1 MKNRYLLL
9 LILSVISLRGLQSQ
23 DTELDSLLDAILFED
38 EQLVS
43 LISGKTHY
51 QFVYLRTSFENRSYF
66 SGRDIGIDQYNY
78 SAQASYFHSAGFNAG
93 VGSIWYSQFDPK
105 LYATSLNVGYTG
117 KFDRK
122 GDFRFRTSYNR
133 YFYSKVDSIESHAF
147 YNAFSLGATLD
158 KGYIGTRLD
167 AALLTG
173 NETAGQFK
181 WDLFGDI
188 TLIKLGTY
196 DRIRFEPE
204 VSFFFGK
211 EIVAY
216 YQLGGLSQNQEY
228 VLVEDSKFGLLNTA
242 VRIPITVN
250 FKGFDLEFGYNINF
264 PNSMLTGEKLPMTT
278 YFNLSLGYMFSL
290 N

>member
-1 MKNRYLLL
+1 MKPRYLFL
-9 LILSVISLRGLQSQ
+9 LILSALSLQGAQSQ

-43 LISGKTHY
+43 LLRGKTHY
-51 QFVYLRTSFENRSYF
+51 QFLYLRTSFENRSYF

-78 SAQASYFHSAGFNAG
+78 SAQASYFHSMGFNAG

-105 LYATSLNVGYTG
+105 LYATSLSVGYTG

-133 YFYSKVDSIESHAF
+133 YFFSKVDSIESHAF
-147 YNAFSLGATLD
+147 YNAFSLGSTLK
-158 KGYIGTRLD
+158 KGFIGTRLD

-173 NETAGQFK
+173 NETAGQLK

-188 TLIKLGTY
+188 TLIKLGTF
-196 DRIRFEPE
+196 DRIRFEP
-204 VSFFFGK
+204 VLSFFFGK

-216 YQLGGLSQNQEY
+216 YQLGGLGQSQEY
-228 VLVEDSKFGLLNTA
+228 VLVEDSGFGLLNTA
-242 VRIPITVN
+242 IRIPITVN
-250 FKGFDLEFGYNINF
+250 YKGFDLEFGYNINF

-290 N
+290 